1 MLSSIMRSSFVL
13 TVFAV
18 IRMFLAAVTVTTGAG
33 VILLGGLAPL
43 RVRGVRLASWI
54 VLGISHLVC
63 RIFQVRVICNEPAT
77 LRGHLGFVFPNHL
90 SALDPLVLLSLWPMR
105 FVAAVEVMRYPV
117 VGWITKNIG
126 TVFVARQDRDARK
139 QARGEIVAAIE
150 QEPQPPIVLFP
161 EGRLGP
167 GHQLYP
173 FRYGAFAMAVS
184 KGISYIPCGL
194 RYRPLDVVVWHGGQ
208 GEKLLNALW
217 RLARNPGPVLAE
229 VIPLAPVFPQPT
241 DDPAQLAMKALAD
254 IAAALSLPTDPAT
267 PPALPGPAQAS

>member
-1 MLSSIMRSSFVL
+1 MR
-13 TVFAV
+13 TVMA
-18 IRMFLAAVTVTTGAG
+18 ILRMGLAAVTVVTGALM
-33 VILLGGLAPL
+33 ILLGGLAPL
-43 RVRGVRLASWI
+43 RVRGVRLAGWI
-54 VLGISHLVC
+54 VLGTSHLIC
-63 RIFQVRVICNEPAT
+63 RIFQVRVVCEEPN
-77 LRGHLGFVFPNHL
+77 LFRQHMGFVFPNHL
-90 SALDPLVLLSLWPMR
+90 SMLDPLVLLSLWPMR
-105 FVAAVEVMRYPV
+105 FVAASEVMAYPV
-117 VGWITKNIG
+117 VGWMTKSIG
-126 TVFVARQDRDARK
+126 TVFVSRQDRESRK

-194 RYRPLDVVVWHGGQ
+194 RYRPLDVVIWHGGQ
-208 GEKLLNALW
+208 GEKLINALW

-241 DDPAQLAMKALAD
+241 DDPTQLAMKALAD
-254 IAAALSLPTDPAT
+254 IAAALALPTEPAT
-267 PPALPGPAQAS
+267 PPTLPGTVSAA